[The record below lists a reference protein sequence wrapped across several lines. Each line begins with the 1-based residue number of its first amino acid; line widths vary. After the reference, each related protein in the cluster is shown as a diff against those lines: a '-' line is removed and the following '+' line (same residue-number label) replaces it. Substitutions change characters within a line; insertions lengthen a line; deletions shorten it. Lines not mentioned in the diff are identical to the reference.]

1 MAAALWSLFA
11 NPPSGSSFGE
21 QPFARRWPAPG
32 LLKGE
37 IASQPS
43 TDFKSELRAFNS
55 SEGLQQNFL
64 GNVADVP
71 AALHR

>member
-1 MAAALWSLFA
+1 MAAALRPLFT
-11 NPPSGSSFGE
+11 NPPSSSSFGK
-21 QPFARRWPAPG
+21 QPFARRWPSPG

-43 TDFKSELRAFNS
+43 TDFKSDLRAFNPP
-55 SEGLQQNFL
+55 EGLQQNFL

>member
-21 QPFARRWPAPG
+21 QPFAAPG